1 MAERLHQE
9 TWKQRKQ
16 RLEALLIRAD
26 LNQHQHDP
34 PQPNNILDPQLYS
47 AAKGRDVDEF
57 IRALEGH
64 CIRERVPLPIV
75 LGLRSPLGNTLLH
88 AAAEN
93 GDHFRAII
101 DFIPKHLI
109 SCKNSRGE
117 TPLHIAAR
125 AGIVDVVELLLHRG
139 GLTCT
144 DHNGNSALHEAV
156 RNRNYVVIRQLVNE
170 DPNPLYRQNKESK
183 SPWCLAVETKDID
196 VLRILLAVPNDG
208 EDQRRSE
215 TKGVF
220 GMSPVHLAIMYRNK
234 VMLEEMHDRK
244 PWLFQL
250 RDSGQGTPLHLAAY
264 IDYLE
269 GVKFLMQH
277 YRTDALEQDSTDGY
291 LPIHVACMMGH
302 VRIVNELLRRW
313 SDPAEFLTKLGQ
325 NILHVSVQHGHLRI
339 VRYILSNP
347 NFSHLINARDL
358 EGNTPL
364 HVTAMHYQPSILLLA
379 RDRRIDPSLVNN
391 NNMTALD
398 VVDQVIKAHDDLVS
412 KWLMFA
418 ILRSAGTQKSKEL
431 AICERTGRRPQKQL
445 GLLDPSA
452 FKEKVSCL
460 LVVATL
466 IASVTFVSGF
476 SVPGGYYGS
485 DPNAGLP
492 ILLHKAMYNVFVIS
506 NSTAMY
512 GSIMTIVTLLWI
524 LVSDPSVTVVVVH
537 LSTIPLLV
545 ALTAMPLAFMAGV
558 YGTVTKLDWLSR
570 CVLVQGS
577 LALFIISCILVLLQ
591 IPPGLKNPLSDGIVF
606 LGLFVTKKI
615 SGSGT
620 AGSTRTPSPLPTE

>member
-9 TWKQRKQ
+9 T
-16 RLEALLIRAD
+16 AD
-26 LNQHQHDP
+26 LNQQQHDP

-57 IRALEGH
+57 IRALESH

-302 VRIVNELLRRW
+302 
-313 SDPAEFLTKLGQ
+313 LGQ

-364 HVTAMHYQPSILLLA
+364 HVTAMHYQPSVLLLA

-398 VVDQVIKAHDDLVS
+398 V
-412 KWLMFA
+412 WLMFA

-431 AICERTGRRPQKQL
+431 AICEPTGRRPQKQL

-485 DPNAGLP
+485 DPNAGFP

-577 LALFIISCILVLLQ
+577 LALFIISCTLVLLQ